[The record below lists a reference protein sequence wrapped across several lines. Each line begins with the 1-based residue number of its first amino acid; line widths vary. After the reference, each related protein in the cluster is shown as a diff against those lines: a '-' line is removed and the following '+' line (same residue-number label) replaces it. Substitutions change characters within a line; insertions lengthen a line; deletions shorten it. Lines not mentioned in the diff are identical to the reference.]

1 MLLLIVDMN
10 SKMLLY
16 HGSNEIVKSPE
27 FGKGREDNDYGRG
40 FYCTESAEMA
50 KEWACRNS
58 DGYCNSYS
66 LETKG
71 LRILDLNS
79 DDLGILHWITV
90 LIENR
95 KVDLRSAY
103 SKSARNFLVENYH
116 IDLSPYDVI
125 RGYRADDSYFQFARD
140 FLDNAISVSQLSEA
154 MRLGKLGEQI
164 VLKSE
169 KAFENLAFLGCE
181 NASFDIDGRRR
192 IGRDIKAR
200 DDYEAV
206 RDRIPGPDDV
216 FIMDLVRGRR

>member
-1 MLLLIVDMN
+1 MN

-181 NASFDIDGRRR
+181 NASFDIGGRRR

-200 DDYEAV
+200 GDYEAV